1 MSASPPIAAQKR
13 TSPEVAEGPNVHFA
27 LQEKQRPFSASDH
40 HEVGHRPAS
49 QAVISFLALQRA
61 RSDWGR
67 VKWQSTSADDNL
79 YSHSVARQPHGR
91 SPRGRN
97 RANACAHRCSRGHS
111 FGRSA
116 ESGAHGAFLQGL
128 QQLGWIDG
136 RSVRIDTRWPAGDAA
151 DTRKYAA
158 ELVALSPDGS
168 RATNLRRSLHVG
180 FSRKHVSRRKPPRRF
195 GRIADTTTDP
205 ESSKSGNGDL
215 QHLREMTLRSA

>member
-1 MSASPPIAAQKR
+1 MAIDIGRRQFI
-13 TSPEVAEGPNVHFA
+13 FA
-27 LQEKQRPFSASDH
+27 LGGAAAAWP
-40 HEVGHRPAS
+40 
-49 QAVISFLALQRA
+49 LAARA
-61 RSDWGR
+61 QQGERMWRIG
-67 VKWQSTSADDNL
+67 VLGGTAADDPQNQ
-79 YSHSVARQPHGR
+79 ARM
-91 SPRGRN
+91 
-97 RANACAHRCSRGHS
+97 
-111 FGRSA
+111 
-116 ESGAHGAFLQGL
+116 GAFLQGL